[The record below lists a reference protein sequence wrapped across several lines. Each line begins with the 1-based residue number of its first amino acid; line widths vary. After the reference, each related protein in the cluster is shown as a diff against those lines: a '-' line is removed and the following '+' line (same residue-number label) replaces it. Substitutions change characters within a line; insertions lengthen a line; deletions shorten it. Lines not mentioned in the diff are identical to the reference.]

1 MKAKDAVGQYGERVA
16 ARHLEEA
23 GLTVVDRNWRCDEG
37 ELDLVARDGDVLA
50 FIEVKTRTS
59 EDFGV
64 PAEAVTTEKAHRIR
78 GLAQRWLAS
87 HEHPYSELRFDIC
100 SVMHQ
105 RAGAALFEHLPG
117 VF

>member
-16 ARHLEEA
+16 ARRLEEA
-23 GLTVVDRNWRCDEG
+23 GLRVVDRNWRCAEG
-37 ELDLVARDGDVLA
+37 ELDLVAADGEVLA
-50 FIEVKTRTS
+50 FIEVKTRSS

-64 PAEAVTTEKAHRIR
+64 PAEAVTTAKANRIR
-78 GLAQRWLAS
+78 GLAQRWLAE

-100 SVMHQ
+100 SVLAQ
-105 RAGAALFEHLPG
+105 RSGAALFEHMPG

>member
-16 ARHLEEA
+16 ARRLEEA
-23 GLTVVDRNWRCDEG
+23 GLVVIDRNWRCDEG
-37 ELDLVARDGDVLA
+37 ELDIVARDGEVLA

-64 PAEAVTTEKAHRIR
+64 PAEAVTPVKAQRVR
-78 GLAQRWLAS
+78 GLAQRWLAT
-87 HEHPYSELRFDIC
+87 HEHAYSDLRYDIC
-100 SVMHQ
+100 SVMPQ
-105 RAGAALFEHLPG
+105 RAGAAQFEHLPG